1 VSDIRFDPVFNH
13 WVAIARNRHDRPME
27 FSQLDSLQPQLLCP
41 FCLGNEEETPEAVA
55 TYDAQGANGGQLE
68 DSPRWIVRVIPNKYP
83 IFPARRPPEAK
94 EPKQVSRHIS
104 NQNPYQTCDA
114 RGEQEVVVC
123 SPRHVTSLSELT
135 DDEVLVSF
143 QAFQDRIAH
152 LQTLAGIEHGML
164 FLNCR
169 ASAGATLS
177 HIHAQLIGSPLIS
190 DGLQRRVDRFRDF
203 YQTHH
208 RSLLEACA
216 GWEVQQKVRM
226 IYQSEHFYVFCPYAA
241 RTPFQVW
248 LVPKHSQENFAA
260 APTEMREELARSC
273 RWLVNRLE
281 QLVDHPGYNLLLHQA
296 PFSLAA
302 EDHWFFELAP
312 RLTRQAGYEWG
323 TQIWV
328 NPVSPETS
336 AKRLKLK

>member
-1 VSDIRFDPVFNH
+1 MSDIRFDPVFNQ

-27 FSQLDSLQPQLLCP
+27 FSPVDSLQPQLLCP

-55 TYDAQGANGGQLE
+55 VYDAQGTSGGQVD
-68 DSPRWIVRVIPNKYP
+68 DSLRWTVRVIPNKYP
-83 IFPARRPPEAK
+83 IFPQRRTPESK
-94 EPKQVSRHIS
+94 ESRNSPNH
-104 NQNPYQTCDA
+104 NPYLHTDA
-114 RGEQEVVVC
+114 RGEQEVIVC
-123 SPRHVTSLSELT
+123 SPRHLISLSELT
-135 DDEVLVSF
+135 DEEVLVSF
-143 QAFQDRIAH
+143 QAFQDRMKN
-152 LQTLAGIEHGML
+152 LRSLAGIEHGML

-169 ASAGATLS
+169 ASAGASLS

-190 DGLQRRVDRFRDF
+190 DALRQRIDRFRKF
-203 YQTHH
+203 SQTHQ

-216 GWEVQQKVRM
+216 NWEVQQKVRM
-226 IYQSEHFYVFCPYAA
+226 IYQSEHFHVFCPFAA

-248 LVPKHSQENFAA
+248 LVPRHSWGDFST
-260 APTEMREELARSC
+260 APREMREELARSC

-296 PFSLAA
+296 PFSLAGD
-302 EDHWFFELAP
+302 DHWFFELCP